1 MSRLRTGYL
10 NQKNVS
16 KGRNQFKTRNSNT
29 NYTEF
34 SFMND
39 DFNVRLVVLAAL
51 WFAICT
57 LVPIVLILPLIL
69 ILL

>member
-1 MSRLRTGYL
+1 
-10 NQKNVS
+10 
-16 KGRNQFKTRNSNT
+16 
-29 NYTEF
+29 
-34 SFMND
+34 MND

-69 ILL
+69 ILLRCVVDVWPRLHVALSYTSSPDSPFSLM